1 MSARI
6 QRLSPQLVNQI
17 AAGEVIER
25 PASVVKELLENSL
38 DAGAQRIDIEIEQ
51 GGVKLIQIRDDGCGI
66 AQQDLPLALASHATS
81 KIAQVADLDRIAS
94 LGFRGE
100 ALASIASVSQL
111 TLISRL
117 VEAANAWQLS
127 SSGHNPAL
135 DPEPAAHP
143 PGTTVRVQNLFH
155 AVPARRRFLRTE
167 RTEFGHIEDVVC
179 RLALSH
185 FDVGMQLRHNQRVVS
200 LLHPASD
207 RSEQEQRVAEL
218 CGADFMEQALYL
230 EHDAAGLRLWGWVG
244 LPTFSRSQTDLQYFF
259 VNGRA
264 VRDRLA
270 AHALRQAY
278 QDVLYHGRHP
288 AYLLFL
294 QLDPALVDVNAH
306 PAKHEIRF
314 RDPRLVHDFLFR
326 SLNKVLADTRAGQ
339 TTAVP
344 SRPATVAPHSQQ
356 RQPSRPATHPQRPL
370 PLQVNET
377 LAAYQQLH
385 PPAHSATVAGAS
397 TEITTDAESTVEGS
411 IPPLGYALAQLHGI
425 YVLAENA
432 DGLILVDM
440 HAAHERITYE
450 HLKAGLEREDMACQP
465 LLLPISVQLNTRER
479 QAIETHTDLF
489 VKLGLEIAPLGPD
502 SIAVRSIPALL
513 AEADIAQLVRD
524 VLADLITYERSTR
537 VQELLHKL
545 LSAMACH
552 GSVRANRRL
561 TVTEMNALLRSMERT
576 ERSSQCNHGRPTWTH
591 LRLDDLDKLFLRGR

>member
-1 MSARI
+1 MTARI
-6 QRLSPQLVNQI
+6 QRLAPQLINQI

-25 PASVVKELLENSL
+25 PASVVKELVENSL
-38 DAGAQRIDIEIEQ
+38 DAGAQRIDIDIEQ

-81 KIAQVADLDRIAS
+81 KVTQVADLDRIAS

-100 ALASIASVSQL
+100 ALASIASVSHL
-111 TLISRL
+111 TLISRP

-127 SSGHNPAL
+127 SNGHEGLSP
-135 DPEPAAHP
+135 PEPAAHP
-143 PGTTVRVQNLFH
+143 PGTTVRVQDLFH

-185 FDVGMQLRHNQRVVS
+185 VGVGLQLRHNQRVVS
-200 LLHPASD
+200 LLHPAHD
-207 RSEQEQRVAEL
+207 RREQEQRVAEL

-230 EHDAAGLRLWGWVG
+230 EHEAAGLRLWGWVG

-288 AYLLFL
+288 AYVLFL

-306 PAKHEIRF
+306 PAKQEIRF
-314 RDPRLVHDFLFR
+314 RDPRSVHDFLFR
-326 SLNKVLADTRAGQ
+326 SLNKVLANTRAGH
-339 TTAVP
+339 TTVVP
-344 SRPATVAPHSQQ
+344 NAPAGGSAPPPSFSRRTS
-356 RQPSRPATHPQRPL
+356 PQRSL
-370 PLQVNET
+370 PLRVNET
-377 LAAYQQLH
+377 LSAYQQLH
-385 PPAHSATVAGAS
+385 PQTSSSSTNSDTAPAS
-397 TEITTDAESTVEGS
+397 TAAPEDAS

-432 DGLILVDM
+432 EGLILVDM

-450 HLKAGLEREDMACQP
+450 HLKASLEREDIACQP
-465 LLLPISVQLNTRER
+465 LLVPISVQINPRER
-479 QAIETHTDLF
+479 QIIEMHTDVLAT
-489 VKLGLEIAPLGPD
+489 LGLEMTLLGPD
-502 SIAVRSIPALL
+502 RIAVRSVPALL
-513 AEADIAQLVRD
+513 AETDIAQLVRD
-524 VLADLITYERSTR
+524 VLADLLTYERSHR
-537 VQELLHKL
+537 VQDRLHNT
-545 LSAMACH
+545 LSVMACH

-561 TVTEMNALLRSMERT
+561 TVPEMNALLRGMERT
-576 ERSSQCNHGRPTWTH
+576 ERSGQCNHGRPTWRQ